1 MQANLDRLSKDQEE
15 HRKSLAEEKSKAEQ
29 LTIEKEEAQ
38 AKWKEEKVS
47 RQSRRV
53 VLSDLARYIKKM
65 NTITV
70 AMVKLAYSLMYLLN
84 SSLDLNSFSIQDK
97 SASVMSDLRM
107 KIDSLTT
114 TIASQKEDAKAMEL
128 ELTKARFDR
137 DAFEEDAETRMVR
150 IRILDAFISNGN
162 SHILALS

>member
-1 MQANLDRLSKDQEE
+1 
-15 HRKSLAEEKSKAEQ
+15 
-29 LTIEKEEAQ
+29 
-38 AKWKEEKVS
+38 
-47 RQSRRV
+47 
-53 VLSDLARYIKKM
+53 M

-137 DAFEEDAETRMVR
+137 DAFEEDAETRMVS